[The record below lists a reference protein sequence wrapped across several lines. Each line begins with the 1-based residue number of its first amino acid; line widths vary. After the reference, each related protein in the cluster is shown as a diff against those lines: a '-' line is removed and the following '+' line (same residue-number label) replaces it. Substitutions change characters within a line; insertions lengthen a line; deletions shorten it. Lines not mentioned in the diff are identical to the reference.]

1 MRVIGF
7 DHLVLRTTDV
17 ERSLAF
23 YSEVLGLEPVR
34 VAEWRAGEV
43 GFPSVR
49 VNAETIL
56 DFFAVDAAQ
65 APLDHFC
72 LVVEALDWA
81 AEIAAGLTVVRGP
94 VRSSGAQGDGT
105 SIYLRDPDG
114 NTIELRHY
122 GEHPS

>member
-23 YSEVLGLEPVR
+23 YAGVLGLEPVR
-34 VAEWRAGEV
+34 VTEWRAGEV

-56 DFFAVDAAQ
+56 DFFRVDAAP

-81 AEIAAGLTVVRGP
+81 AEIAAGVSVVRGP
-94 VRSSGAQGDGT
+94 VTSSGAQGDGT
-105 SIYLRDPDG
+105 SVYLRDPDG
-114 NTIELRHY
+114 NTVELRHY
-122 GEHPS
+122 GAHPS